1 MKNPQRDILILLTC
15 FFAVFLGA
23 FMLGRNYNHD
33 EIQISPL
40 SVHEEH
46 SSSKSHPQHAAETSP
61 RININTAS
69 VSDLMALPGIG
80 QTTAEKIV
88 AYRKQNGAFS
98 SVAQLTN
105 VDGIG
110 EKKLAEI
117 IDLIT
122 VR

>member
-15 FFAVFLGA
+15 FFSVCLGA
-23 FMLGRNYNHD
+23 FLLGRNYNHD
-33 EIQISPL
+33 EILLSPL
-40 SVHEEH
+40 SGYKAQTAL
-46 SSSKSHPQHAAETSP
+46 SQASASNKITLQ
-61 RININTAS
+61 ININTAS
-69 VSDLMALPGIG
+69 VNDLMTLPGIG

-88 AYRKQNGAFS
+88 HYREQNGPFS

-105 VDGIG
+105 ISGIG